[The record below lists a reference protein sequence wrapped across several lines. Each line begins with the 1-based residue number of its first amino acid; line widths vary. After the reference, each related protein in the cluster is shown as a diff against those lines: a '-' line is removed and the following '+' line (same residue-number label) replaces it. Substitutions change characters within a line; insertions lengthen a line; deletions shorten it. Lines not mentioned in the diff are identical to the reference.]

1 MHDDMSAKLV
11 EHNKISANLKKENEL
26 LQTTYANGIENEMDN
41 LKIAP
46 CGTCDRLKF
55 ENENLAEK
63 CKSLS
68 AKSFDSCNSCHSDV
82 GVFKI
87 ASSQPES
94 DTFSWSASLW
104 MSALVLVLRIALL

>member
-1 MHDDMSAKLV
+1 MVHKLV
-11 EHNKISANLKKENEL
+11 EHNEMSANFAKENDLLCATYAKCIKKGMHNLKKKNSP
-26 LQTTYANGIENEMDN
+26 YGI
-41 LKIAP
+41 
-46 CGTCDRLKF
+46 CDRLKL
-55 ENENLAEK
+55 ENEVLFK
-63 CKSLS
+63 RCKSLS